1 MVFSV
6 TSNGWTLSTSVVS
19 WARVLFITEW
29 FLASIDIF
37 FFNCNVCLGSFTWIK
52 WIISPGC
59 EKHLSFL
66 HCLHPRFENYFRRLF
81 QKGSFLSKSAIFCG
95 VFAFWSWHKCLISFL
110 CFLYC
115 GFFFATVQLTISNL
129 SFHCLKLRIPYTWAL
144 LKMFLLFLS
153 LLISV
158 TRKNSHYFLTRVL
171 QGWSFTAYKFLG
183 G

>member
-1 MVFSV
+1 MLWHYFTRQLVKLTAQVSCYRYCHVFNQGMVFSV

-37 FFNCNVCLGSFTWIK
+37 FFFNCNVCLGSFTWIK
-52 WIISPGC
+52 WIINPGC

-66 HCLHPRFENYFRRLF
+66 HCLHPHFENYFRRLF

-95 VFAFWSWHKCLISFL
+95 VFAFWSWHKCLISIL

-115 GFFFATVQLTISNL
+115 GFFLQLFSWL
-129 SFHCLKLRIPYTWAL
+129 SQI
-144 LKMFLLFLS
+144 
-153 LLISV
+153 
-158 TRKNSHYFLTRVL
+158 
-171 QGWSFTAYKFLG
+171 
-183 G
+183 